1 MSRTSSNKDLRKTM
15 EQMSDELSQNSFVP
29 KDMLYSTLLSFISKT
44 LIDISH
50 SLAIIADVMKGIE
63 DEDEEEEE
71 EKEDDK

>member
-1 MSRTSSNKDLRKTM
+1 MSRTKSNKDLRKTM

-29 KDMLYSTLLSFISKT
+29 KDMLYSTLLNFIST
-44 LIDISH
+44 ALIDISH

-63 DEDEEEEE
+63 DEEEEE

>member
-1 MSRTSSNKDLRKTM
+1 MSRTSNNKDLRKTM

-29 KDMLYSTLLSFISKT
+29 KDMLYSTLLNFIST
-44 LIDISH
+44 ALIDISH
-50 SLAIIADVMKGIE
+50 SLAIIADVLKGIE